1 MAATVPPPGESAELE
16 GAPSHLGMAG
26 AAAGVTRAWL
36 APPLAGLA
44 DPSSQGAAHKGLP
57 ELAPFP
63 GESFCVGQRN
73 HVLPRTAF
81 LGSTRFIL
89 PFL

>member
-1 MAATVPPPGESAELE
+1 MPPPGKSAELE

-26 AAAGVTRAWL
+26 VPAGVTRAWL

-44 DPSSQGAAHKGLP
+44 DPSSQGAAHKDLP

-63 GESFCVGQRN
+63 GESFC
-73 HVLPRTAF
+73 
-81 LGSTRFIL
+81 LGRRSHIPPKDCLSWFNPVHSPVSLT
-89 PFL
+89 

>member
-1 MAATVPPPGESAELE
+1 M
-16 GAPSHLGMAG
+16 
-26 AAAGVTRAWL
+26 AWL

-44 DPSSQGAAHKGLP
+44 EVSSQGAAHKDLP

-63 GESFCVGQRN
+63 GESFCVGRRSRI
-73 HVLPRTAF
+73 LPRTAF
-81 LGSTRFIL
+81 LDSPQFIL